1 MSGKA
6 AKRGRFFG
14 RRQRKPIEAA
24 ERPQDE
30 KKLPNPMR
38 RDDWVRWLELQR
50 DLESPEIQDRYIDG
64 SFPMRSLVT
73 APIVIKISNEIK
85 RFVTYASDNSS
96 PGGEVQSV
104 HTQPGCFFFSE
115 TRSSDACGSGRRL
128 CTAFARASGGLAA
141 DTDCR

>member
-50 DLESPEIQDRYIDG
+50 ELNWRSFKIANGWSIIFKMSVRSQLAGRLALSALEPVVPPLSQVKARPGEPGR
-64 SFPMRSLVT
+64 
-73 APIVIKISNEIK
+73 A
-85 RFVTYASDNSS
+85 FVF
-96 PGGEVQSV
+96 
-104 HTQPGCFFFSE
+104 C
-115 TRSSDACGSGRRL
+115 
-128 CTAFARASGGLAA
+128 
-141 DTDCR
+141 

>member
-50 DLESPEIQDRYIDG
+50 ELELAEIQD
-64 SFPMRSLVT
+64 
-73 APIVIKISNEIK
+73 
-85 RFVTYASDNSS
+85 
-96 PGGEVQSV
+96 
-104 HTQPGCFFFSE
+104 C
-115 TRSSDACGSGRRL
+115 
-128 CTAFARASGGLAA
+128 
-141 DTDCR
+141 